1 MSDHISRRR
10 FLHGTA
16 GTLVLA
22 AFPAAADGS
31 PAAPRTLADL
41 RRRVR
46 GTVVTPADPG
56 WSAALELHNPRL
68 QTSPRVI
75 VFCERSADVGAVLA
89 FARARRW
96 PASARSGRHS
106 FAGYGNAAGGIVAD
120 VSRMREVHY
129 DPHSGLVRL
138 GGGVQV
144 LDVYRDLVVRHD
156 VALPVGTCPTVGIAG
171 LTVGGGFGRLM
182 RRHGVSAD
190 SLRAA
195 TVVLAGGRVVR
206 CDAEREPDLFWAVRG
221 GGAGFGVITS
231 MTFATRA
238 PADPIAFTL
247 SFEWERAAAAIDAWQ
262 STLPQ
267 ASAQLAYG
275 RFRALKLAN
284 GTLSAA
290 ASGHWHGAE
299 AELRAVLGPL
309 LAAGPRSASIRAVP
323 FLDASLP
330 DGTTRAP
337 DGSVSAKVD
346 RYPNYQRSD
355 FFSSPLPPEAIGA
368 LLARIEA
375 WPGGGPDAHEGGVQL
390 DALGG
395 AVNAVA
401 PTATAF
407 VHRRQQFHCAYLSF
421 WGASDPPSVAAAN
434 TQWTRDASATLRP
447 WRSGAAFQNYIDP
460 ELADSDR
467 AYYGENLPRLRRIA
481 RRYDPERRFA
491 FAQDV
496 RSP

>member
-10 FLHGTA
+10 FLQGTA
-16 GTLVLA
+16 GTLVLG
-22 AFPAAADGS
+22 AFPAAAS
-31 PAAPRTLADL
+31 ASAAAPKSYADL

-46 GTVVTPADPG
+46 GTVVRPADPE
-56 WSAALELHNPRL
+56 WSAALQLHNPRL
-68 QTSPRVI
+68 QTSPRAI
-75 VFCERSADVGAVLA
+75 VFCECSADVAAVLA

-96 PASARSGRHS
+96 SASARSGRHS

-120 VSRMREVHY
+120 VSRMRKVDY
-129 DPHSGLVRL
+129 DPRTGLVRL

-144 LDVYRDLVVRHD
+144 LDVYRDLVLRHN

-182 RRHGVSAD
+182 RRDGVSAD

-206 CDAEREPDLFWAVRG
+206 CDAEREPDLFWALRG

-231 MTFATRA
+231 MTFATGA

-247 SFEWERAAAAIDAWQ
+247 SFEWERVAAAIDAWQ
-262 STLPQ
+262 RTLPQ

-275 RFRALKLAN
+275 RFRALKLAS
-284 GTLSAA
+284 GTLSAL
-290 ASGHWHGAE
+290 ASGHWHGTE
-299 AELRAVLGPL
+299 TELRAVLAPL
-309 LAAGPRSASIRAVP
+309 LAAGPRSTNIRAVP
-323 FLDASLP
+323 FLDASRP

-337 DGSVSAKVD
+337 DGSVSAEVN

-375 WPGGGPDAHEGGVQL
+375 WPGGGPNAHEGGVQL

-421 WGASDPPSVAAAN
+421 WDASDPPPVAAAN
-434 TQWTRDASATLRP
+434 AQWTRDASATLLS

-481 RRYDPERRFA
+481 RRHDPQRRFA

-496 RSP
+496 RS